1 MTYPQRLRILREKK
15 GMTQEQIALI
25 LKTSQQYYGK
35 YENGKRPL
43 PVEHLIT
50 LCKFYKVS
58 SDWILGLKEK

>member
-1 MTYPQRLRILREKK
+1 MTYPQRLKILREKK

-43 PVEHLIT
+43 PVDHLIT

-58 SDWILGLKEK
+58 ADWILGLKEK